1 MIWVSIKYDTL
12 RTKKQVQIP
21 LVGYSQQQKEILKE
35 IGLKIRDL
43 RLQKGWTQEQLANE
57 SEVSLAQIKR
67 IELGTVN
74 ASILAIRAIENVLS
88 ENI

>member
-1 MIWVSIKYDTL
+1 M
-12 RTKKQVQIP
+12 
-21 LVGYSQQQKEILKE
+21 GYSQQQKKILKE

-43 RLQKGWTQEQLANE
+43 RQQKGWTQEELANE

-74 ASILAIRAIENVLS
+74 ASILAIRAIEEALNK
-88 ENI
+88 NI